1 MHSRRNRPRRFS
13 LRADGGMAANVH
25 RAAETRFYD
34 SEGRMS
40 GYVLS
45 NAVGCGVSV
54 AFAYDG
60 PYLTN
65 AIHTLPCG
73 NRFAAR
79 LTRATARTDLVTP
92 CAQIFGGQ
100 SMYWLL
106 TAYDLLGRPTSTTD
120 SVSLAREWL
129 YDRRSGLTKATVGT
143 PDIFR
148 HRFST
153 KHLDSGTGLYYYG
166 YRFYVPSLMRWLNRD
181 PIREDGGMNL
191 YGFCGNSPI
200 CNFDSLGEKIAIT
213 EDRYNVKDN
222 IGRNSRAYFSRNCSV
237 TIYCTT
243 FGVLKIDG
251 VAYRRLSI
259 LTPGHGRW
267 DERYKRY
274 NRKWGVGRNSTQEWQ
289 AAYAHEMDH
298 WNSFNALFSFLRM
311 LNEFDGTR
319 LCSKCN
325 EMKDELEK
333 QYRALYMQAVMR
345 SSKYDSPDLNYGGA
359 YPK

>member
-1 MHSRRNRPRRFS
+1 MRHCRS
-13 LRADGGMAANVH
+13 AANSLVEE
-25 RAAETRFYD
+25 RVAYTNGTASTIRYCWGKDLSGTLQGAGGIGGLLYLAIDGAAYVPLYDNNGNVTRYCD
-34 SEGRMS
+34 ANG
-40 GYVLS
+40 
-45 NAVGCGVSV
+45 AVV
-54 AFAYDG
+54 ASYAYDAFGRTIAQSG
-60 PYLTN
+60 P
-65 AIHTLPCG
+65 
-73 NRFAAR
+73 
-79 LTRATARTDLVTP
+79 
-92 CAQIFGGQ
+92 
-100 SMYWLL
+100 
-106 TAYDLLGRPTSTTD
+106 
-120 SVSLAREWL
+120 LA
-129 YDRRSGLTKATVGT
+129 
-143 PDIFR
+143 DIFR